1 MHTYHSHVTVCIL
14 FKKCVSILKFLEQ
27 PETSQNLAC
36 IRYCWLLL
44 QVATLVAIL
53 KTARQMGLYQDLG
66 CVSVPGEG
74 SVTIPE
80 RLLQRAVAS
89 RVESLQVD
97 ALQLACVHPRTTSLP
112 GEAMSTD
119 VVVNKALIA

>member
-1 MHTYHSHVTVCIL
+1 M
-14 FKKCVSILKFLEQ
+14 
-27 PETSQNLAC
+27 
-36 IRYCWLLL
+36 
-44 QVATLVAIL
+44 VAIL
-53 KTARQMGLYQDLG
+53 KTARQIGLYQDLG

-112 GEAMSTD
+112 GEAMSTN
-119 VVVNKALIA
+119 VVVKQSTHCMIDLMACSLSAPLSFPPACPTLPHPRPLLDVPL